1 MNHDTVKLLRECNAG
16 IKMGT
21 DAFKKVLPRVKSK
34 ELKDNIKDANKR
46 HCELGDI
53 AHGMLSDLGADTK
66 PPHAIASIMSDAK
79 ITLQLMMNESDKQV
93 ASLMTDGCNMGI
105 KSLSHYLNKYDKA
118 SLESKRL
125 AKELIDSEDVLSE
138 NLRRFL

>member
-1 MNHDTVKLLRECNAG
+1 MNHDTIKLLRECNAG

-21 DAFKKVLPRVKSK
+21 DAFKKVLPRVKSQD
-34 ELKDNIKDANKR
+34 LKRKIESANDR
-46 HCELGDI
+46 HCELGDLT
-53 AHGMLSDLGADTK
+53 HSMLTDLGADTK

-118 SLESKRL
+118 SAESKRL
-125 AKELIDSEDVLSE
+125 AGELIESEYALSE
-138 NLRRFL
+138 KLRRYL